1 MLTIKLFTRDGDC
14 FMLQEAQDGPL
25 GTKAQMAYLGQL
37 LAKSPN
43 LEEKDHEA
51 LLSFMEGYKDARK
64 TATENQ
70 KADNHP

>member
-1 MLTIKLFTRDGDC
+1 MLTIKLFTQDGDC
-14 FMLQEAQDGPL
+14 YMLQEAQDGPL

-43 LEEKDHEA
+43 LEEKDHE
-51 LLSFMEGYKDARK
+51 YKDARK